1 VAAWKIASKTVDI
14 RMTTELHLIAAL
26 NHNLAEPLTVTQ
38 KEALQR
44 AVTKIIALGAQVGV
58 NRVGSRRRR
67 TAGVLGGSIRRNCLK
82 R

>member
-1 VAAWKIASKTVDI
+1 VAAWKIACKTVDI

-44 AVTKIIALGAQVGV
+44 AVTKIIALV
-58 NRVGSRRRR
+58 R
-67 TAGVLGGSIRRNCLK
+67 T
-82 R
+82 